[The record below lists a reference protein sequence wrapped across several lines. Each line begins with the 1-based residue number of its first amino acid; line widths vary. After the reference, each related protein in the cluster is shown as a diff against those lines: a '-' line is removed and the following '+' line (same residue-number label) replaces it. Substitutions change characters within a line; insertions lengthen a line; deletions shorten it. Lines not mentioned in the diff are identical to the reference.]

1 MKGSQSSDYYWRQNC
16 IIDVSTKD
24 IHNRALYVQTI
35 LQHHWKGFY
44 KKYAVALC
52 ERILYAKSKSTERRT
67 LGENEVVV
75 IKEDKT
81 VPQKLR
87 RKGKTDK
94 FRFGR
99 DGFVSVVMSKVNN
112 HNQDKFRFFSKPIQT
127 LILLEINQI
136 SYLYQINT
144 GHRIMQNSGQIKT
157 KLKRRVT
164 ETTEL
169 KRK

>member
-1 MKGSQSSDYYWRQNC
+1 MKGSQCSDYYWRQNC

-24 IHNRALYVQTI
+24 IHNRVLYVQTI
-35 LQHHWKGFY
+35 LQHHWNRFY
-44 KKYAVALC
+44 KRYAVALC
-52 ERILYAKSKSTERRT
+52 ERILYTKSKSTERRT

-81 VPQKLR
+81 IPQKLR

-94 FRFGR
+94 FLFGR

-136 SYLYQINT
+136 SYLKMLPT
-144 GHRIMQNSGQIKT
+144 
-157 KLKRRVT
+157 LVT
-164 ETTEL
+164 ELCKTVV
-169 KRK
+169 KSKPN